1 LTGKSV
7 ARILLAVRVLA
18 IDPAVRNTGYAVLEG
33 DPRKPAVLGYDV
45 ISISKSI
52 PQSAALAAV
61 RQHLANLI
69 AKFQPDEVAVE
80 GIIYVQS
87 HQTAITMGAARAAAL
102 IAAADAGLK
111 VYEYPPKKVKNAV
124 VGHGNADKSQ
134 VAFMV
139 RALLGLA
146 ETPPPD
152 AADAL
157 AIAIAHLQASDPLK
171 AKLLE
176 RRLV

>member
-1 LTGKSV
+1 M
-7 ARILLAVRVLA
+7 RVLA
-18 IDPAVRNTGYAVLEG
+18 IDPAVRNTGYAVLDG
-33 DPRKPAVLGYDV
+33 DPRKPDVLAYDV
-45 ISISKSI
+45 VSIPKNL

-61 RQHLANLI
+61 RQHLAHLI
-69 AKFQPDEVAVE
+69 TSYQPDEVAVE

-102 IAAADAGLK
+102 IAAADAGLP
-111 VYEYPPKKVKNAV
+111 VYEYPPKKVKSAV

-171 AKLLE
+171 ARLLE
-176 RRLV
+176 RRVV

>member
-1 LTGKSV
+1 M
-7 ARILLAVRVLA
+7 RVLA
-18 IDPAVRNTGYAVLEG
+18 IDPAIRNTGYAVLEG
-33 DPRKPAVLGYDV
+33 DPRKPSVLGYDV
-45 ISISKSI
+45 ISIPTKLN
-52 PQSAALAAV
+52 QSAALSAI
-61 RQHLANLI
+61 RSHLVNVI
-69 AKFQPDEVAVE
+69 QKFHPDEVAVE

-87 HQTAITMGAARAAAL
+87 HLTAISMGAARAAAL
-102 IAAADAGLK
+102 IAAADHGLP
-111 VYEYPPKKVKNAV
+111 VYEYAPRKVKMAV
-124 VGHGNADKSQ
+124 VGNGNADKSQ

-139 RALLGLA
+139 RALLGLS

-171 AKLLE
+171 AKLLA

>member
-1 LTGKSV
+1 M
-7 ARILLAVRVLA
+7 RVLA

-33 DPRKPAVLGYDV
+33 EARHPKVLTYDV
-45 ISISKSI
+45 ISIPSRL
-52 PQSAALAAV
+52 PQSAALSAI
-61 RQHLANLI
+61 RTHLVNVI
-69 AKFQPDEVAVE
+69 QTYQPDEVAVE

-87 HQTAITMGAARAAAL
+87 HQTAISMGAARAAAL
-102 IAAADAGLK
+102 IAAADHGLR
-111 VYEYPPKKVKNAV
+111 VYEYAPRKVKMAV
-124 VGHGNADKSQ
+124 VGKGTADKSQ

-157 AIAIAHLQASDPLK
+157 AIALAHLQAADPLK
-171 AKLLE
+171 AKLLD

>member
-1 LTGKSV
+1 M
-7 ARILLAVRVLA
+7 RVLS

-45 ISISKSI
+45 ISIPKKLV
-52 PQSAALAAV
+52 QSAALAAV
-61 RQHLANLI
+61 RTHISNLI
-69 AKFQPDEVAVE
+69 AKYQPDEVAVE

-102 IAAADAGLK
+102 IAAADHGLS
-111 VYEYPPKKVKNAV
+111 VYEYPPKKVKSAV
-124 VGHGNADKSQ
+124 VGNGSADKSQ

-139 RALLGLA
+139 RALLGLS

-176 RRLV
+176 RRIV

>member
-1 LTGKSV
+1 M
-7 ARILLAVRVLA
+7 RVLA
-18 IDPAVRNTGYAVLEG
+18 IDPAIRSTGYAVLEG
-33 DPRKPAVLGYDV
+33 DPRKPGVLGYDV
-45 ISISKSI
+45 ISIPAKLS
-52 PQSAALAAV
+52 QSAALAAIRSHV
-61 RQHLANLI
+61 ANVI
-69 AKFQPDEVAVE
+69 RKFHPDEVAVE

-87 HQTAITMGAARAAAL
+87 HLTAISMGAARAAAL
-102 IAAADAGLK
+102 IAAADHGLP
-111 VYEYPPKKVKNAV
+111 VYEYAPRKVKMAV
-124 VGHGNADKSQ
+124 VGKGNANKPQ

-139 RALLGLA
+139 RALLGLS

-171 AKLLE
+171 AKLLA

>member
-1 LTGKSV
+1 M
-7 ARILLAVRVLA
+7 RVLA
-18 IDPAVRNTGYAVLEG
+18 IDPAIRNTGYAVLEG
-33 DPRKPAVLGYDV
+33 DPRKPAVLAYDV
-45 ISISKSI
+45 ISIPAKLI
-52 PQSAALAAV
+52 QSAALAAV
-61 RQHLANLI
+61 RMHLANVI
-69 AKFQPDEVAVE
+69 RKYHHDEVAVE

-87 HQTAITMGAARAAAL
+87 HLTAISMGAARAAAL
-102 IAAADAGLK
+102 IAAADHGLP
-111 VYEYPPKKVKNAV
+111 VYEYAPRKIKMAV
-124 VGHGNADKSQ
+124 VGNGNADKSQ

-171 AKLLE
+171 AKLLA
-176 RRLV
+176 RRLL

>member
-1 LTGKSV
+1 M
-7 ARILLAVRVLA
+7 RVLS
-18 IDPAVRNTGYAVLEG
+18 IDPAVRNTGYAILEG
-33 DPRKPAVLGYDV
+33 DPRKPTVLAFDV
-45 ISISKSI
+45 ISIPKTL
-52 PQSAALAAV
+52 PQSAALSAI
-61 RQHLANLI
+61 RTHLVHVI
-69 AKFQPDEVAVE
+69 QKFQPDEVAVE

-87 HQTAITMGAARAAAL
+87 HQTAISMGAARAAAL
-102 IAAADAGLK
+102 IAAADHGLR
-111 VYEYPPKKVKNAV
+111 VFEYSPKKVKMAV
-124 VGHGNADKSQ
+124 VGNGNASKPQ

-146 ETPPPD
+146 KTPPPD

-157 AIAIAHLQASDPLK
+157 AIGMAHLQASDPLK

>member
-1 LTGKSV
+1 M
-7 ARILLAVRVLA
+7 RVLA

-33 DPRKPAVLGYDV
+33 DPRKPTVLAFDV
-45 ISISKSI
+45 ISIPKTI
-52 PQSAALAAV
+52 PQSAALSAI
-61 RQHLANLI
+61 RTHLVNI
-69 AKFQPDEVAVE
+69 IQKFQPDEVAVE

-87 HQTAITMGAARAAAL
+87 HQTAISMGAARAAAL
-102 IAAADAGLK
+102 IAAADHGLK
-111 VYEYPPKKVKNAV
+111 VYEYSPKKVKMAV
-124 VGHGNADKSQ
+124 VGNGNADKGQ

-139 RALLGLA
+139 RAILGLA
-146 ETPPPD
+146 ETPPSD

-157 AIAIAHLQASDPLK
+157 AIGLAHLQASDPLK

>member
-1 LTGKSV
+1 M
-7 ARILLAVRVLA
+7 RVLS
-18 IDPAVRNTGYAVLEG
+18 IDPAVRNTGYAVIEG
-33 DPRKPAVLGYDV
+33 DPRRPTVLAFDV
-45 ISISKSI
+45 ISIPKSI

-61 RQHLANLI
+61 RSHLANVI
-69 AKFQPDEVAVE
+69 KKFSPDEVAVE

-87 HQTAITMGAARAAAL
+87 HQTAISMGAARAAAL
-102 IAAADAGLK
+102 IAAADHGLN
-111 VYEYPPKKVKNAV
+111 VFEYSPKKVKMAV
-124 VGHGNADKSQ
+124 VGKGTADKQQ

-146 ETPPPD
+146 ETPPSD

-157 AIAIAHLQASDPLK
+157 AIGLAHLQASDPLK

-176 RRLV
+176 RRQI

>member
-1 LTGKSV
+1 M
-7 ARILLAVRVLA
+7 RVLS

-45 ISISKSI
+45 ISIPKKLC
-52 PQSAALAAV
+52 QSAALAAV
-61 RQHLANLI
+61 RTHISNLI

-102 IAAADAGLK
+102 IAAADHGLS
-111 VYEYPPKKVKNAV
+111 VYEYPPKKVKSAV
-124 VGHGNADKSQ
+124 VGNGSADKSQ

-139 RALLGLA
+139 RALLGLS

-176 RRLV
+176 RRIV

>member
-1 LTGKSV
+1 
-7 ARILLAVRVLA
+7 VLA
-18 IDPAVRNTGYAVLEG
+18 F
-33 DPRKPAVLGYDV
+33 DV
-45 ISISKSI
+45 ISIPKNI

-61 RQHLANLI
+61 RTHLVNLI
-69 AKFQPDEVAVE
+69 VKFQPDEVAVE

-87 HQTAITMGAARAAAL
+87 HQTAITMGAARGAAL
-102 IAAADAGLK
+102 IAAADHGLP

-124 VGHGNADKSQ
+124 VGNGNADKSQ

-139 RALLGLA
+139 RALLGLS

-171 AKLLE
+171 ARLLD

>member
-1 LTGKSV
+1 M
-7 ARILLAVRVLA
+7 RVLA

-33 DPRKPAVLGYDV
+33 EPRKPTVLAYDV
-45 ISISKSI
+45 IRIPAKL
-52 PQSAALAAV
+52 PQSAALSAI
-61 RQHLANLI
+61 RTHLVSVI
-69 AKFQPDEVAVE
+69 QKFQPDEVAVE

-87 HQTAITMGAARAAAL
+87 HQTAISMGAARAAAL
-102 IAAADAGLK
+102 IAAADHGLAI
-111 VYEYPPKKVKNAV
+111 YEYAPRKVKMAV
-124 VGHGNADKSQ
+124 VGKGTAVKSQ

-152 AADAL
+152 AANAL
-157 AIAIAHLQASDPLK
+157 AIALAHLQASDPLR
-171 AKLLE
+171 ARLLD

>member
-1 LTGKSV
+1 M
-7 ARILLAVRVLA
+7 RVLA
-18 IDPAVRNTGYAVLEG
+18 IDPAVRSTGYAVLDG
-33 DPRKPAVLGYDV
+33 DPRKPTVLGYDV
-45 ISISKSI
+45 ISI
-52 PQSAALAAV
+52 PQRLCQSAALAAI
-61 RQHLANLI
+61 RTHLVHVIL
-69 AKFQPDEVAVE
+69 KYQPDEVAVE

-102 IAAADAGLK
+102 IAAADHQLP
-111 VYEYPPKKVKNAV
+111 VYEYAPRKVKMAV
-124 VGHGNADKSQ
+124 VGNGNADKSQ

-146 ETPPPD
+146 ETPAPD

-157 AIAIAHLQASDPLK
+157 AIAMAHLQAADPLK
-171 AKLLE
+171 AKLLA

>member
-1 LTGKSV
+1 M
-7 ARILLAVRVLA
+7 RVLS

-33 DPRKPAVLGYDV
+33 DSRRPTVLAFDV
-45 ISISKSI
+45 ISIPQKI
-52 PQSAALAAV
+52 PQSAALSAI
-61 RQHLANLI
+61 RTHLVNVI
-69 AKFQPDEVAVE
+69 TKYQPDEVAVE

-87 HQTAITMGAARAAAL
+87 HQTAISMGAARAATL
-102 IAAADAGLK
+102 IAAADHGLQI
-111 VYEYPPKKVKNAV
+111 YEYSPKKVKLSV
-124 VGHGNADKSQ
+124 VGKGTANKEQ

-157 AIAIAHLQASDPLK
+157 AIGMAHLQASDPIR

>member
-1 LTGKSV
+1 MVSPM
-7 ARILLAVRVLA
+7 RVLS

-33 DPRKPAVLGYDV
+33 DGKSSKVLAFDV
-45 ISISKSI
+45 ISIPQRI
-52 PQSAALAAV
+52 PQSAALSAV
-61 RQHLANLI
+61 RTHLVNVI
-69 AKFQPDEVAVE
+69 KKFEPDEVAVE

-87 HQTAITMGAARAAAL
+87 HRTAISMGAARAAAL
-102 IAAADAGLK
+102 IAAADHGLP
-111 VYEYPPKKVKNAV
+111 VYEYSPKKVKKAV
-124 VGHGNADKSQ
+124 VGKGTADKAQ

-139 RALLGLA
+139 RALLGLS

-157 AIAIAHLQASDPLK
+157 AIAMAHLQASDPLK

>member
-1 LTGKSV
+1 M
-7 ARILLAVRVLA
+7 RVLS

-33 DPRKPAVLGYDV
+33 EARQPKVLGYDV
-45 ISISKSI
+45 ISIPKRL
-52 PQSAALAAV
+52 PQSGALAAV
-61 RQHLANLI
+61 RTHLANLI

-87 HQTAITMGAARAAAL
+87 HQTAISMGAARAAVL
-102 IAAADAGLK
+102 IAAADAGLP
-111 VYEYPPKKVKNAV
+111 VYEYPPKKVKSAV
-124 VGHGNADKSQ
+124 VGNGAADKSQ

-139 RALLGLA
+139 RALLGLS

-157 AIAIAHLQASDPLK
+157 AIGIAHLQASDPLK

>member
-1 LTGKSV
+1 M
-7 ARILLAVRVLA
+7 RVLA
-18 IDPAVRNTGYAVLEG
+18 VDPAIRNTGYAVVEG
-33 DPRKPAVLGYDV
+33 DHQRATAMAWNV
-45 ISISKSI
+45 IRIPDAI

-61 RQHLANLI
+61 RTHLAAI
-69 AKFQPDEVAVE
+69 IEQYAPDEVAVE

-87 HQTAITMGAARAAAL
+87 HRTAISMGAARAAVL
-102 IAAADAGLK
+102 IAAADRALP
-111 VYEYPPKKVKNAV
+111 VYEYAPRRVKQAV
-124 VGHGNADKSQ
+124 VGNGAADKQQ

-146 ETPPPD
+146 ETPPHD

-157 AIAIAHLQASDPLK
+157 AIGIAHLQASDPLK
-171 AKLLE
+171 AHLLQ